1 MGERIRMMAM
11 RFSTMVLVS
20 AVCWVCAMEPASAKT
35 EYRMMKEEALR
46 LGQEF
51 GVVVG
56 EVDEEI
62 RDMLGL
68 QRAEGV
74 VVFEVIAGRPA
85 ELAGIKV
92 KSIIK
97 EIDKVEIKSL
107 EDFGRALKIAMPTEN
122 FSVATYEP
130 TDPDNQGLA
139 GGINFHF
146 VRIAKD

>member
-1 MGERIRMMAM
+1 MEERKHRLAM
-11 RFSTMVLVS
+11 RLSAMALAS
-20 AVCWVCAMEPASAKT
+20 AVCWVCAWEPAFPKT
-35 EYRMMKEEALR
+35 ESRMMNEEALH
-46 LGQEF
+46 LGQQF

-56 EVDEEI
+56 EVNEEI
-62 RDMLGL
+62 RAMLGL

-85 ELAGIKV
+85 ELAGIEA

-97 EIDKVEIKSL
+97 EIDKVEIKTL
-107 EDFGRALKIAMPTEN
+107 DDFGRALKTAMPTEN

-130 TDPDNQGLA
+130 TDPDNQGLS

-146 VRIAKD
+146 VRVAKD

>member
-1 MGERIRMMAM
+1 MLRV
-11 RFSTMVLVS
+11 VLGY
-20 AVCWVCAMEPASAKT
+20 AVLAGAICWACAAEPAFAKP

-51 GVVVG
+51 GVVG

-97 EIDKVEIKSL
+97 EIDKVEIKTL
-107 EDFGRALKIAMPTEN
+107 EDFGRALETAMPTEN